1 MATEEMLVSK
11 SETIGVPKIRQLI
24 EVGQTMN
31 MILTDDEF
39 IQIMSV
45 YSNAANRILKEN
57 EVE

>member
-11 SETIGVPKIRQLI
+11 SETIGIPQIRQLI
-24 EVGQTMN
+24 EAGQIMN

-45 YSNAANRILKEN
+45 YSSAANRILKEN